1 MKLTFTRQIV
11 LAWAAAVLVCHAGDV
26 RGVVLVRDGKPQA
39 TIVVAKAALKP
50 GKDDL
55 AAQKIAAAARD
66 LQEYVRK
73 MSGAELPL
81 AGDDASPA
89 GACILVGRSAQS
101 DSMQAGIPSGLTP
114 ARREEGFI
122 ILARGDRLLLAGNDA
137 GPYHGT
143 EYAVAEMLERLG
155 VRWFMPG
162 EFGEVVPA
170 RPTIEVADITVRQAP
185 DFIQRNW
192 WLHTT
197 PEMAAQEARWKI
209 HNKMNPD
216 PMFAMPGDESAQN
229 FMADKSRAAKE
240 PELFAK
246 NADSTLNL
254 TLPNLTNPEA
264 VRIAAEKMKEIF
276 RKHPDVGSIGIAP
289 DDGLPRDF
297 SPATLERSAG
307 FVDLL
312 GREGVDKELSISE
325 EWIAFV
331 NAVAGLVRQEFPD
344 RVITTNGYANR
355 NLPPE
360 GAAIDPGISIMFAA
374 IWSDTLHAY
383 DDPKSWQMVR
393 QGQMLR
399 RWCGLSDKV
408 WIYGYNYTNLT
419 SALTPVPITRKLARD
434 FPLMKKWGVVG
445 FNDEARNQWAECGIT
460 TKYIRARLEWNAN
473 APVDALL
480 DDYFAQW
487 YGAAAR
493 PARRF
498 WDAIEQAIEQ
508 TPYLGHD
515 DRIMPYVYTPAMM
528 QQCES
533 ALRDAEASANTDRDR
548 LHVQVDRLI
557 YQHLQ
562 AYMDMSAAEWAG
574 DFAAAAKHADEMMAR
589 RKELFAINPFFILDN
604 EKRYDAGIW
613 YWGILERAAYFRE
626 LADLTGGKTGD
637 LVTLLPEKTAFRIDP
652 NDEGRFARWQDP
664 TWDASGWQQIRT
676 TQPFYSQGYLS
687 PEGYPYTGYLWYRFE
702 VEVPPSAA
710 GKPVAFYAPVVETEA
725 WLWVNG
731 RYIGHRPYREAY
743 ERPAQ
748 MDFDI
753 TGVIK
758 PGQRNVIAVRV
769 ATGLARAQAAEGLC
783 SRPFLYSPKGA
794 RAPSRQ

>member
-1 MKLTFTRQIV
+1 MTRPCRLSFAYGAMILIW
-11 LAWAAAVLVCHAGDV
+11 LAGPAMGVTLVK
-26 RGVVLVRDGKPQA
+26 DGKPQA
-39 TIVVAKAALKP
+39 TIIVPKAALKP
-50 GKDDL
+50 GKDDP

-66 LQEYVRK
+66 LQEYIRK
-73 MSGAELPL
+73 ISSAELPL
-81 AGDDASPA
+81 AGDDASPS
-89 GACILVGRSAQS
+89 GACIYVGRSALT
-101 DSMQAGIPSGLTP
+101 DALRVEIPGGLTP
-114 ARREEGFI
+114 ARHEEGFVI
-122 ILARGDRLLLAGNDA
+122 SAKGDRLLLAGNDA

-143 EYAVAEMLERLG
+143 EYAVSEMLERLG

-162 EFGEVVPA
+162 EFGEIIPSRA
-170 RPTIEVADITVRQAP
+170 TIEIADLTIRQKP
-185 DFIQRNW
+185 DFIQRSW
-192 WLHTT
+192 WVHTT

-216 PMFAMPGDESAQN
+216 PMFAMPGDESARN
-229 FMADKSRAAKE
+229 FVADKSRAAKE

-246 NADSTLNL
+246 NADGTTNPY
-254 TLPNLTNPEA
+254 LPNLSNPEA
-264 VRIAAEKMKEIF
+264 AQIAAEKMKETF
-276 RKHPDVGSIGIAP
+276 RKSPETGSIGIAP

-297 SPATLERSAG
+297 SPATLHRNAG

-312 GREGVDKELSISE
+312 GREGVAQELSMSE
-325 EWIAFV
+325 EWIDFV
-331 NAVAGLVRQEFPD
+331 NAVARQVRQEFPD
-344 RVITTNGYANR
+344 RLITTNGYANR

-360 GAAIDPGISIMFAA
+360 GVTIDPGLSIMFAA

-399 RWCGLSDKV
+399 RWCALSDKV

-419 SALTPVPITRKLARD
+419 SALTPVPITHKLARD
-434 FPLMKKWGVVG
+434 FLLMKKWGVIG

-480 DDYFAQW
+480 DDYFTQW
-487 YGAAAR
+487 YGAAAK

-498 WDAIEQAIEQ
+498 WDAIEEAIEQ

-515 DRIMPYVYTPAMM
+515 DRIMPYVYTPEMM
-528 QQCES
+528 RACET
-533 ALRDAEASANTDRDR
+533 ALKEAEASAATERDK
-548 LHVQVDRLI
+548 LHVRVDRLI
-557 YQHLQ
+557 YEHLQ
-562 AYMDMSAAEWAG
+562 AYMKMSAAEWAG
-574 DFAAAAKHADEMMAR
+574 DFAAAAGHADEMMAR
-589 RKELFAINPFFILDN
+589 RAELFAINPFFVLDN

-626 LADLTGGKTGD
+626 LADLTSGKTGN
-637 LVTLLPEKTAFRIDP
+637 LVALLPEKTAFRIDP

-664 TWDASGWQQIRT
+664 DWDASGWQQIKT

-687 PEGYPYTGYLWYRFE
+687 PAGYPYTGYMWYRFD
-702 VEVPPSAA
+702 VDVPASAS
-710 GKPVAFYAPVVETEA
+710 GKPIAFYAPVVETEG

-748 MDFDI
+748 MDCDI
-753 TGVIK
+753 TDAIK
-758 PGQRNVIAVRV
+758 PGQNVIALRV

-783 SRPFLYSPKGA
+783 CRAFLYSRNGP
-794 RAPSRQ
+794 RPSTNP